1 MRQVGVQ
8 EKKGL
13 KVKEEKHGRHEV
25 GHEEEP
31 PREFS
36 IMTEGYS
43 RASYVSKLG
52 RLAGD

>member
-1 MRQVGVQ
+1 MGVQ

-13 KVKEEKHGRHEV
+13 KVKEEKHGHHEV
-25 GHEEEP
+25 GHEEEL

-43 RASYVSKLG
+43 RASYVSNLG
-52 RLAGD
+52 HLAGN